1 MSVFATLRRSVGLS
15 PQKSLTD
22 TNGNANASGSSSPKK
37 QSATSDK
44 GPVHGYLVLESSN
57 GTETERYP
65 LQKRVTTIG
74 RSVFRTDPECFD

>member
-15 PQKSLTD
+15 SQKSLTD

-37 QSATSDK
+37 QSATPDK

-57 GTETERYP
+57 GIETERYP

-74 RSVFRTDPECFD
+74 RYVYHTNSGCID